1 MFKLTSS
8 IMNIYKNI
16 YFAAVALFA
25 SAQLSQAQ
33 EQKTSV
39 LSDQTKVVYAMNDAK
54 KLEGVYSVL
63 KNDDKVFLRGVY
75 KDNVR
80 SGNWYAFNDN
90 GNVFLRYNYDLKK
103 LLYLDTVSINRLKV
117 EVKTD
122 DPEVKEKAS
131 IPVPISSIDQY
142 ISLLATELKRVIL
155 KDNKNADGT
164 LDADLITNID
174 KNGKASYEAS
184 YTVDGIPVTKR
195 LIISEKTFDIDW
207 IPSSYKGVNYASVFS
222 VKAKIDFAQKPGI
235 KQRFI
240 WVY

>member
-1 MFKLTSS
+1 MK
-8 IMNIYKNI
+8 IYLSTL
-16 YFAAVALFA
+16 AVFVTL
-25 SAQLSQAQ
+25 QLCQAQ
-33 EQKTSV
+33 EQKTSS
-39 LSDQTKVVYAMNDAK
+39 LSDQTKVVYAMNNAK
-54 KLEGVYSVL
+54 KLDGVYSIV
-63 KNDDKVFLRGVY
+63 KDEDKVFLRGIY
-75 KDNVR
+75 KENSR
-80 SGNWYAFNDN
+80 TGNWYAFNND
-90 GNVFLRYNYDLKK
+90 GKVFLRYNYDLKK
-103 LLYLDTVSINRLKV
+103 LIYLDTVSINRLKV
-117 EVKTD
+117 EVKSN

-131 IPVPISSIDQY
+131 IPVPIASIDQY
-142 ISLLATELKRVIL
+142 ISLLGTELKRVIL

>member
-1 MFKLTSS
+1 
-8 IMNIYKNI
+8 MNIYKNI
-16 YFAAVALFA
+16 FFAAVAVFG
-25 SAQLSQAQ
+25 SIQISQAQ

-54 KLEGVYSVL
+54 KIEGVYSVL

-75 KDNVR
+75 KDNTR

-117 EVKTD
+117 EIKAD
-122 DPEVKEKAS
+122 DPEIKEKAS

-142 ISLLATELKRVIL
+142 ISLLGTELKRVIL
-155 KDNKNADGT
+155 KENKSADGT

-174 KNGKASYEAS
+174 KNGKANYEAS

-195 LIISEKTFDIDW
+195 LIISEKAFDIDW
-207 IPSSYKGVNYASVFS
+207 IPSSYKGTNYASVFS
-222 VKAKIDFAQKPGI
+222 VKARIDFAQKPGI